1 MEEKDPRPEQVLP
14 DHHPDVE
21 EPQKQQ
27 EQKAKVAN
35 SVSRR
40 GFLAR
45 VGGVAAAS
53 VAVDTLGFA
62 RLRVGTTAAEAAIGP
77 DKPKKRR
84 ERAYKIRRDTAR
96 FQRDL
101 PLPEHLDN
109 GDEALFANK
118 IGSYSK
124 SAAS

>member
-53 VAVDTLGFA
+53 VAVDTLGFV
-62 RLRVGTTAAEAAIGP
+62 RLGEGPTVAEQQSAQIN
-77 DKPKKRR
+77 
-84 ERAYKIRRDTAR
+84 
-96 FQRDL
+96 L
-101 PLPEHLDN
+101 
-109 GDEALFANK
+109 
-118 IGSYSK
+118 K
-124 SAAS
+124 SDASAPINSS